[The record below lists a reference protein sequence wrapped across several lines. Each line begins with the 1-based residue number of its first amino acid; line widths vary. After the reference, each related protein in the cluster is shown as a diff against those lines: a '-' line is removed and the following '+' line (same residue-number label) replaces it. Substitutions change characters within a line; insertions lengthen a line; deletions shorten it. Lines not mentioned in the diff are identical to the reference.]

1 MTVIRTPDERFENL
15 PDFSFRP
22 HYMELPDE
30 KFGSL
35 RMHYLDEGP
44 ATGKVILLMHGQGC
58 WTYMFRKMI
67 PILIDGGYRVI
78 APDYIG
84 FGRSDKLP
92 STEDYSFQRHI
103 GWLTAFFRGIEFN
116 GVTALP
122 VRLGRLFSGSE
133 SRPNTRRFFD
143 RIALS
148 NTQLPTG
155 DSPGRE
161 WFINWRTE
169 QFALPEFPQG
179 EMVNSGVKRP
189 LSPETIA
196 AFDAPY
202 IDEGF
207 KTGPRRFP
215 MILPISPDDPA
226 APANQVCLA
235 KTGILGQTRIDAF
248 PALISPAV
256 RWVLRK
262 FLNHIPGIQGQ
273 KHALLNNAGFYIV
286 EDKSAELAE
295 RLMEF
300 AAS

>member
-15 PDFSFRP
+15 PDFPFKP
-22 HYMELPDE
+22 HYLDVPDNT
-30 KFGSL
+30 FGDL

-44 ATGKVILLMHGQGC
+44 ADGKIILLMHGQGC
-58 WTYMFRKMI
+58 WTYIFRKMI
-67 PILIDGGYRVI
+67 PVLVHGGYRVI

-92 STEDYSFQRHI
+92 GTEDYSFQKHVD
-103 GWLTAFFRGIEFN
+103 WLTAFFRGMQLQ
-116 GVTALP
+116 GVTAY
-122 VRLGRLFSGSE
+122 LFDWGGFFGLRIAAE
-133 SRPNTRRFFD
+133 HPEIFD

-179 EMVNSGVKRP
+179 EMVNSGVKHE
-189 LSPETIA
+189 LSQETIA

-202 IDEGF
+202 IDETF

-226 APANQVCLA
+226 APANQVAWEKLA
-235 KTGILGQTRIDAF
+235 SWDK
-248 PALISPAV
+248 P
-256 RWVLRK
+256 VLTLYSAEFSGSSMGPEK
-262 FLNHIPGIQGQ
+262 ILNHVPGTRGQ
-273 KHALLNNAGFYIV
+273 EHELLADAGFYIV
-286 EDKSAELAE
+286 EDKSTELAE
-295 RLMEF
+295 RLLKF
-300 AAS
+300 AGS

>member
-1 MTVIRTPDERFENL
+1 MTVIRTPEERFDNL
-15 PDFSFRP
+15 PNFSFKP
-22 HYMELPDE
+22 HYLEVPDE

-35 RMHYLDEGP
+35 RMHYVDEGP
-44 ATGKVILLMHGQGC
+44 ADGKVILLMHGQGC
-58 WTYMFRKMI
+58 WTYIFREMI
-67 PILIDGGYRVI
+67 PVLVGGGYRVI

-92 STEDYSFQRHI
+92 STEDYTFQKHI
-103 GWLTAFFRGIEFN
+103 DWMTAFFQGMQLT
-116 GVTALP
+116 GVTAY
-122 VRLGRLFSGSE
+122 LFDWGGFFGLRIAAE
-133 SRPNTRRFFD
+133 HPEIFD

-161 WFINWRTE
+161 WFINWRAE

-179 EMVNSGVKRP
+179 EMVNSGTKHE
-189 LSPETIA
+189 LSPETIT

-202 IDEGF
+202 VDETF

-226 APANQVCLA
+226 APANQVAWRKLA
-235 KTGILGQTRIDAF
+235 TWDKPVLTLYSADFTGSSMGPEKILR
-248 PALISPAV
+248 
-256 RWVLRK
+256 
-262 FLNHIPGIQGQ
+262 HIPGTRGQ
-273 KHALLNNAGFYIV
+273 NHTLLENAGFYIV

-295 RLMEF
+295 RLLEF
-300 AAS
+300 AGG

>member
-1 MTVIRTPDERFENL
+1 MTVIRTPDERFANL
-15 PDFSFRP
+15 PDYPFEP
-22 HYMELPDE
+22 NYLDIPDE
-30 KFGSL
+30 KFGKL

-44 ATGKVILLMHGQGC
+44 ADGRIILLAHGQGC
-58 WTYMFRKMI
+58 WSYIFRHMI
-67 PILIDGGYRVI
+67 PMLVRGGHRVI

-92 STEDYSFQRHI
+92 DTEDYTFQKHI
-103 GWLTAFFRGIEFN
+103 DWLVEFFREMNLADATAYLFDWGGFFGLRIAAEHPEFF
-116 GVTALP
+116 A
-122 VRLGRLFSGSE
+122 
-133 SRPNTRRFFD
+133 

-179 EMVNSGVKRP
+179 EMINSGVKHP

-202 IDEGF
+202 VDESY

-226 APANQVCLA
+226 APANRAAWEKLA
-235 KTGILGQTRIDAF
+235 DWSKPVLTLYSAEFSGSSMGPDKILH
-248 PALISPAV
+248 
-256 RWVLRK
+256 
-262 FLNHIPGIQGQ
+262 HIPGTRGQ
-273 KHALLNNAGFYIV
+273 AHALLDDAGFYIV
-286 EDKSAELAE
+286 EDQPHELAR
-295 RLMEF
+295 RLLEF
-300 AAS
+300 AEA

>member
-15 PDFSFRP
+15 PDFSFKP

-92 STEDYSFQRHI
+92 STEDYSFQKHI
-103 GWLTAFFRGIEFN
+103 DWLTAFFHGIEFN
-116 GVTALP
+116 GVTAY
-122 VRLGRLFSGSE
+122 LFDWGGFFGLRIAAE
-133 SRPNTRRFFD
+133 HAEFFD

-202 IDEGF
+202 IDESF

-226 APANQVCLA
+226 APANLVAWQKLA
-235 KTGILGQTRIDAF
+235 SWDK
-248 PALISPAV
+248 P
-256 RWVLRK
+256 VLTLFSADFAGSSMGPEK
-262 FLNHIPGIQGQ
+262 ILNHIPGIQGQ
-273 KHALLNNAGFYIV
+273 KHALLNDAGFYIV

-295 RLMEF
+295 RLLEF
-300 AAS
+300 ADS